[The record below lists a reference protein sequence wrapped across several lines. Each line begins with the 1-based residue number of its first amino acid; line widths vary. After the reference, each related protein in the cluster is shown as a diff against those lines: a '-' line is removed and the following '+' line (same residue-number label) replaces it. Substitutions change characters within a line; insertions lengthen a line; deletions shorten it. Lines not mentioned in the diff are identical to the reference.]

1 MKTKTITI
9 QFKTEHNPGS
19 DSHLEAILENY
30 FRAKGITYKDGVIV
44 V

>member
-1 MKTKTITI
+1 MQTLTITVE
-9 QFKTEHNPGS
+9 FKVKHNPGS